1 MEIIRVPINMKEIV
15 RKYMSHFKTM
25 TKAVVDIKREMSA
38 LDGELHA
45 DLEKLLIEDGSLQED
60 LWGINIY
67 PHRKEDPVEY
77 SALINIR
84 PHQNN
89 FSMEIECPEIR
100 KKIGI
105 VIEKLIKL

>member
-15 RKYMSHFKTM
+15 EKHMTHFKTL
-25 TKAVVDIKREMSA
+25 TKAVVDIKKGLIA

-45 DLEKLLIEDGSLQED
+45 DLERLLIEDGSLQED

-67 PHRKEDPVEY
+67 PHRKEEPVEY
-77 SALINIR
+77 SALINVR

-89 FSMEIECPEIR
+89 FSMEIEDHETR

-105 VIEKLIKL
+105 TIERLIKL